1 MTFLS
6 WKNMFTDCS
15 IPFFFLSVWEGAV
28 WLRKGSCAVWPAS
41 FDSRDKTLMN
51 AIHFEGTAIPTTLW
65 RRKKRNY
72 LLESPVIL
80 LYRKFMRKQC
90 NILCFVIY
98 SHDIFQ
104 DTGACGLLEKYQEVI
119 LQHQQL
125 FSRVTPSK
133 HISFTLWLLPEVRG
147 ARRNKVYQRAR
158 VKAQGGDVTDITKL
172 KCRALFKD
180 CRRWKKAP

>member
-1 MTFLS
+1 
-6 WKNMFTDCS
+6 
-15 IPFFFLSVWEGAV
+15 
-28 WLRKGSCAVWPAS
+28 
-41 FDSRDKTLMN
+41 MN

-65 RRKKRNY
+65 RRKERNY

-80 LYRKFMRKQC
+80 LYRKFVRKQC

-133 HISFTLWLLPEVRG
+133 HISFTL
-147 ARRNKVYQRAR
+147 
-158 VKAQGGDVTDITKL
+158 
-172 KCRALFKD
+172 
-180 CRRWKKAP
+180 